1 MFGMPNY
8 IHSDRGSSFL
18 SEELTSYLH
27 NYGIATSKTSRYN
40 PQGNGQCERY
50 NGVIWKTIQLRIKS
64 LKLHINE
71 WELVITEALHAIR
84 SLLCTSTNATPHE
97 RMFSH
102 PRRSASGVSIPSW
115 LAVPGKVYMK
125 RQVKGSKYE
134 EDVEEV
140 DLLQINP
147 QYAHIRTQN
156 GMETTVS
163 LRHLAPTGINVDD
176 GPGTNENAVLCNPV
190 NKNTK
195 LCNPVIENT
204 NITET
209 ESVDSPQLFSEPDN
223 IQQER
228 VVEPRRSKRFR
239 IKPDRLDL

>member
-1 MFGMPNY
+1 M
-8 IHSDRGSSFL
+8 
-18 SEELTSYLH
+18 
-27 NYGIATSKTSRYN
+27 
-40 PQGNGQCERY
+40 
-50 NGVIWKTIQLRIKS
+50 RIKS

-71 WELVITEALHAIR
+71 WELVITKALHAIR

-97 RMFSH
+97 CMFSH

-190 NKNTK
+190 NENTK
-195 LCNPVIENT
+195 LRNPVNENT

-239 IKPDRLDL
+239 TKPDRLDL